1 MIPPVGA
8 EAATVA
14 TASAPSAGTP
24 GSIAELLAMDRFAL
38 PTRQRPPASATER
51 WMRYLGFPIGIAA
64 FLALLYAP
72 TADGLTLAGQ
82 VAAASF
88 ALALIWWVTEP
99 IPTHVTSLVLMVL
112 LVAFRGRDATSVMS
126 VLGMD
131 VIWLNVLAFIL
142 SAMLV
147 KTKLAKRLALFLIL
161 RFGRRASWALGAF
174 VLLQLVL
181 APLIPATAAR
191 AALTLPLMIAVAAI
205 YGSTAE
211 HPTNFGRN
219 MFLLN
224 LTGISILSSTV
235 MTGSAA
241 NVMAVGFIQSLGGQ
255 RVFYTDWLVASAPIA
270 VITVAVAWFAGPRFI
285 FPLGPADREP
295 RIAGGMEEVTRER
308 QALGALSAREWRAI
322 AIFAFVIFLWAT
334 DRFQQRWFGIEF
346 APAIAA
352 MIGAVIALLPRV
364 GVIEWGETDIPWH
377 LMVFSAGAYAGGLAL
392 DDSGAAGWA
401 VERAFSSMRL
411 EHVAF
416 GYTYAAVLAVMLY
429 SHLLSTSK
437 TVRTV
442 IMIPLIILL
451 ARGLGWPAASLAL
464 PAAFTI
470 DWVIGLPIS
479 GKPNVILYGTG
490 QYSVR
495 DNLRYGLI
503 VCTAG
508 YLLLLLAGATWFR
521 WLGLTPSF
529 GATPP

>member
-1 MIPPVGA
+1 
-8 EAATVA
+8 
-14 TASAPSAGTP
+14 
-24 GSIAELLAMDRFAL
+24 MDRFAL
-38 PTRQRPPASATER
+38 SAKHRPPASGTER
-51 WMRYLGFPIGIAA
+51 WMRYLGVPLGIAA

-72 TADGLTLAGQ
+72 TPDGLTLAGQ
-82 VAAASF
+82 VATAAF
-88 ALALIWWVTEP
+88 ALALIWWITEP

-112 LVAFRGRDATSVMS
+112 LVVFRGQDATSVMS
-126 VLGMD
+126 VFGMD
-131 VIWLNVLAFIL
+131 VIWLNILAFIL

-241 NVMAVGFIQSLGGQ
+241 NVIAVGFIQSLGGH
-255 RVFYTDWLVASAPIA
+255 RVYYSDWLVAAAPIA
-270 VITVAVAWFAGPRFI
+270 VLTVAVAWFAGPRWI
-285 FPLGPADREP
+285 FPLAAGERVPQV
-295 RIAGGMEEVTRER
+295 AGGLAEVARER
-308 QALGALSAREWRAI
+308 ETLGALSAREWRAL
-322 AIFAFVIFLWAT
+322 AIFTLVIFLWAT
-334 DRFQQRWFGIEF
+334 DRFHQRWFGIDLS
-346 APAIAA
+346 PPIAA
-352 MIGAVIALLPRV
+352 MIGAVIAMLPRV
-364 GVIEWGETDIPWH
+364 GVLEWDETEIPWH
-377 LMVFSAGAYAGGLAL
+377 LMIFSAGAYAGGLAL
-392 DDSGAAGWA
+392 DDTGAAAWG
-401 VERAFSSMRL
+401 VERTFSSMRL
-411 EHVAF
+411 EHLAF
-416 GYTYAAVLAVMLY
+416 GWTYAAILAVMLY

-451 ARGLGWPAASLAL
+451 ARGLGWSAASLAL

-479 GKPNVILYGTG
+479 GKPNVILYGTS
-490 QYSVR
+490 QFSVR

-508 YLLLLLAGATWFR
+508 YVLLLVAGATWFH
-521 WLGLTPSF
+521 WLGITPAF
-529 GATPP
+529 GATHG